1 MKKNKADKISL
12 REALTLNYRAF
23 QILNK
28 QCPKMFLSSLICS
41 IVGSI
46 TPYVGIYLSA
56 KIINELARGRNSEV
70 LWKLVVIT
78 VISTSLLALLN
89 AVLSRWKNCRHAA
102 FWYNQDKIYTDKML
116 SMDFCVL
123 DEQHTHDLR
132 SQISQNQQWSG
143 WGIGKLVGFFETMV
157 NSIISIASAIVLT
170 FSLFTSGV
178 PAESGKLIILNH
190 PMFALA
196 IIFVLLLVT
205 FIAPVCSNKANSFW
219 AKSADDAKMGNRFF
233 GFFGFMA
240 QDRHRALDIRMYN
253 QQIICEHYS
262 KKDKSFVP
270 GSRIAKY
277 AYGPMGILNA
287 VSAAITTVFTGV
299 VYVYVCVK
307 AWAGAF
313 GIGSV
318 TQYIASITAL
328 SSGAASLIETIG
340 DMRNN
345 TVFLRTTYEFLDIP
359 NNMYQGCLT
368 TEKRADRNY
377 EVEFRDVSFKYPS
390 ADTYA
395 LRHVS
400 MKFKIGERLAVVGMN
415 GSGKTTFIKLLCRL
429 YDPTEGKIMLNGIDI
444 SKYNYDDYM
453 SIFSVVFQDFKLL
466 SFPLGQNVAS
476 DRKYDKARVI
486 DCLNKAG
493 FSERLDEM
501 ANGTDTYLYKEFND
515 DGVEVSGG
523 ETQKIAIARALYK
536 DAPFIILDEPTAA
549 LDPIAEAEIYRKFN
563 EIVGNKTAIFISHR
577 LSSCRFCDEI
587 AVFDHGCIVQ
597 QGSHEQLVA
606 DESGKYYE
614 LWNAQAQYYK

>member
-1 MKKNKADKISL
+1 MNKKTDKITF
-12 REALTLNYRAF
+12 REALARNYRAY

-28 QCPKMFLSSLICS
+28 QCPKMFLSSLVCS
-41 IVGSI
+41 VVGSI

-56 KIINELARGRNSEV
+56 QVINELAGRRNPEV
-70 LWKLVVIT
+70 LWRLVIIT
-78 VISTSLLALLN
+78 VVCTSLLALLN

-102 FWYNQDKIYTDKML
+102 FWYNQNKIYTDKML
-116 SMDFCVL
+116 TMDFCIL

-132 SQISQNQQWSG
+132 SHISQNQQWTG
-143 WGIGKLVGFFETMV
+143 WGIGKLVGYFETTV
-157 NSIISIASAIVLT
+157 NSMISIASAIALT
-170 FSLFTSGV
+170 FSVFTLGV
-178 PAESGKLIILNH
+178 PAESGKLTLLNH
-190 PMFALA
+190 PVFAVA
-196 IIFVLLLVT
+196 IISILLLVT
-205 FIAPVCSNKANSFW
+205 FIAPVCSNKANSYW
-219 AKSADDAKMGNRFF
+219 VKSADDAKMGNRFF
-233 GFFGFMA
+233 SFFSFMA

-253 QQIICEHYS
+253 QQMICEHYS
-262 KKDKSFVP
+262 MKEKILTP
-270 GSRIAKY
+270 GSKIAKY
-277 AYGPMGILNA
+277 ASGSMGILNA
-287 VSAAITTVFTGV
+287 ASEAIGTLLIGV
-299 VYVYVCVK
+299 VYVYVCLK

-318 TQYIASITAL
+318 TQYITSITAL
-328 SSGAASLIETIG
+328 SNGVAALIATIG

-345 TVFLRTTYEFLDIP
+345 TAFLRTTYEFLDIP
-359 NNMYQGCLT
+359 NKMYQGSLT

-377 EVEFRDVSFKYPS
+377 EVEFCDVSFKYPS
-390 ADTYA
+390 ADSYA

-429 YDPTEGKIMLNGIDI
+429 YDPTEGKILLNGIDI
-444 SKYNYDDYM
+444 RKYKYDDYM
-453 SIFSVVFQDFKLL
+453 SILSVVFQDFKLL
-466 SFPLGQNVAS
+466 AFPLGQNVAS
-476 DRKYDKARVI
+476 NQNYNKARVM

-501 ANGTDTYLYKEFND
+501 ANGLDTYLYKDFDEQ
-515 DGVEVSGG
+515 GVEVSGG
-523 ETQKIAIARALYK
+523 EAQKIAIARAHYK
-536 DAPFIILDEPTAA
+536 EAPFLILDEPTAA

-563 EIVGNKTAIFISHR
+563 EIVGDKTGIYISHR

-614 LWNAQAQYYK
+614 LWYAQAQYYK